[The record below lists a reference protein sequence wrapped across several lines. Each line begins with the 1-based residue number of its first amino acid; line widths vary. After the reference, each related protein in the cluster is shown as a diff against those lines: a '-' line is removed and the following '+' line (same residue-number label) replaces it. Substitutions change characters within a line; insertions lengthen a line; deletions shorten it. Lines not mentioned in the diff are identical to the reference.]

1 MNLDTGLGS
10 GRDLIVELL
19 VRAEKLQE
27 KDLEAIFEI
36 QRKENCRL
44 EKALMMSRLVTDQD
58 IAEAYASQLHVPLV
72 EIDTEISAPDRATI
86 GLLPEKFLRDVLVL
100 PLQERNGTLHVA
112 IVDPS
117 DLSALHD
124 IQLYSGLTPVP
135 HVAPLMQIERALQ
148 GLFGARNVVQ
158 EISLELPGEADGEE
172 ADVGEEVIDLDKPI
186 IDSDDTQ
193 IIRMVNHI
201 VRQAIEEKASDI
213 HIEPLSETV
222 SIRFRIDGALQ
233 AKPAPPKAMYLP
245 LLSRL
250 KVISK
255 MDIAEKRLPQDGAF
269 SVLHRGNQ
277 IDMRVSTVPVIYGQK
292 MVMRILNKDALPL
305 DLEKLGFDKGQREIF
320 HKAAKSPHGL
330 IFVTGPTGSGKS
342 TTLYATLKLLNAP
355 DKNLVTVEDPVEYK
369 MDGVNQVQ
377 THSAIGLTFANTLR
391 SFLRQDP
398 DVIMVGE
405 VRDQETCEICLR
417 AALTGHLVLS
427 TLHTNS
433 ALAAVDRIVDM
444 GIEPFMVASTMR
456 MVEAQRLVR
465 RLCVKCKQP
474 DNPDA
479 ETREKY
485 DIGPDATPFRAVGC
499 DECNGLG
506 YKGRVGL
513 FEVIQ
518 ITPTLRDMIQNKAPL
533 NALQEV
539 AEKEG
544 MAGLMT
550 NGLGK
555 VRAGITSLD
564 EIVKTILESED

>member
-1 MNLDTGLGS
+1 
-10 GRDLIVELL
+10 
-19 VRAEKLQE
+19 
-27 KDLEAIFEI
+27 
-36 QRKENCRL
+36 
-44 EKALMMSRLVTDQD
+44 
-58 IAEAYASQLHVPLV
+58 
-72 EIDTEISAPDRATI
+72 
-86 GLLPEKFLRDVLVL
+86 
-100 PLQERNGTLHVA
+100 
-112 IVDPS
+112 
-117 DLSALHD
+117 
-124 IQLYSGLTPVP
+124 
-135 HVAPLMQIERALQ
+135 
-148 GLFGARNVVQ
+148 
-158 EISLELPGEADGEE
+158 
-172 ADVGEEVIDLDKPI
+172 
-186 IDSDDTQ
+186 
-193 IIRMVNHI
+193 MVNHI

-222 SIRFRIDGALQ
+222 SIRFRIDGSLR
-233 AKPAPPKAMYLP
+233 AKPAPPKAMFLP

-255 MDIAEKRLPQDGAF
+255 IDIAEKRLPQDGAF
-269 SVLHRGNQ
+269 SVLYKGNQ

-305 DLEKLGFDKGQREIF
+305 DLEKLGFDRRQREIF
-320 HKAAKSPHGL
+320 HTAAKSPHGL

-377 THSAIGLTFANTLR
+377 THSAIGLTFASTLR

-465 RLCVKCKQP
+465 RLCTSCKEP
-474 DNPDA
+474 DNPDP

-485 DIGPDATPFRAVGC
+485 QIGPKDTPFRAVGC
-499 DECNGLG
+499 DECGGLG
-506 YKGRVGL
+506 YRGRVGL

-518 ITPTLRDMIQNKAPL
+518 ITPALRDMIQSKAPL
-533 NALQEV
+533 SALQEQ

-544 MAGLMT
+544 MASLVT

-555 VRAGITSLD
+555 VRQGITSLD
-564 EIVKTILESED
+564 EIVKTVMEGDD